1 MPSFDTS
8 PHSLEVAGGSD
19 IALCCDMVV
28 MAEDEGDA
36 AKTSETIP
44 QHSWE
49 KWNAGP
55 QDVFQVKVYDR
66 NKRDQIWVLKKA

>member
-49 KWNAGP
+49 SEMQMCFK
-55 QDVFQVKVYDR
+55 
-66 NKRDQIWVLKKA
+66 

>member
-36 AKTSETIP
+36 AKPSETIP
-44 QHSWE
+44 QHRWE
-49 KWNAGP
+49 SEMLG
-55 QDVFQVKVYDR
+55 
-66 NKRDQIWVLKKA
+66 LKMCFK

>member
-36 AKTSETIP
+36 AKPSEAIP
-44 QHSWE
+44 QYSWE
-49 KWNAGP
+49 SEMLG
-55 QDVFQVKVYDR
+55 
-66 NKRDQIWVLKKA
+66 LKMCFK

>member
-1 MPSFDTS
+1 MVPLLCNQKNPKLMPSFDTS

-36 AKTSETIP
+36 AKPSEAIP
-44 QHSWE
+44 QYS
-49 KWNAGP
+49 
-55 QDVFQVKVYDR
+55 
-66 NKRDQIWVLKKA
+66 

>member
-36 AKTSETIP
+36 AKPSET

-49 KWNAGP
+49 SEMLG
-55 QDVFQVKVYDR
+55 
-66 NKRDQIWVLKKA
+66 LKMCFK